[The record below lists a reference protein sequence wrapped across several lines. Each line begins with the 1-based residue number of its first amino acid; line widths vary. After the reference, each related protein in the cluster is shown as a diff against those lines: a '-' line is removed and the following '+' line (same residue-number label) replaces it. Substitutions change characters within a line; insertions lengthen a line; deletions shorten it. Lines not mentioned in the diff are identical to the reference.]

1 MCTARSCWNI
11 AIKESACPMEV
22 CYMPESLCKL
32 DVLTHEHHL
41 CTSGRGVMLLS
52 IM

>member
-1 MCTARSCWNI
+1 MYGSQLLEHCYQGVCG
-11 AIKESACPMEV
+11 PMQV

-41 CTSGRGVMLLS
+41 CTFGRGVMLLS